1 MPQKVSDESLKIARR
16 HAAAM
21 QKGSRRTNIP
31 LRTRFIRDLE
41 TSPGETADTP
51 LKRLVRAGDSD
62 GLTLRLYLALLW
74 RCSAPPYETEIPA
87 RMWAELL
94 ALPEPMQSQQ
104 RRIAHALRR
113 LEEQKLV
120 TVTRTKPGKAPTI
133 TLLDES
139 GDGTEYTPPRGSTDP
154 HDRWVKVP
162 VSLWQDERFH
172 TLTTPGLAMLL
183 AILADRSSE
192 STPLWWTVEVFTRRI
207 GLTPSTRSRGTKE
220 LHAARLLKLGRERVS
235 RTDRFAP
242 EQVRNTYTLTLEPKT
257 AIEELLAPRDKGT
270 RRRRTTRRASQDR

>member
-1 MPQKVSDESLKIARR
+1 MAQNVTPQSLETARQR
-16 HAAAM
+16 AAAM
-21 QKGSRRTNIP
+21 QKGSRRTDIP
-31 LRTRFIRDLE
+31 LRTRFIRDLDA
-41 TSPGETADTP
+41 SSGETADTP

-94 ALPEPMQSQQ
+94 ALPEPMQPQQ

-113 LEEQKLV
+113 LEDQKLI

-133 TLLDES
+133 TLLDEA
-139 GDGTEYTPPRGSTDP
+139 GDGTEYAPPRGSKDP

-162 VSLWQDERFH
+162 VSLWQNERFH

-192 STPLWWTVEVFTRRI
+192 AAPLWWTVEVFTRRI

-220 LHAARLLKLGRERVS
+220 LHAAGLLKLGRERVS

-242 EQVRNTYTLTLEPKT
+242 EQVRNTYTLTLEPETATTQLLTPPDMGLRRGRPRKT
-257 AIEELLAPRDKGT
+257 T
-270 RRRRTTRRASQDR
+270 ST